1 MMYLNKSGQA
11 TQRRRTPAAIENLS
25 IHFPLICTV
34 IEHGEKSEELR
45 VKSKYV
51 QDISQC
57 RSVNYV
63 EGNVEVNS
71 LKFSMR
77 SRRVE
82 ICWWRRGYDQRESG
96 WKVWPGWKGGWF
108 LGDCRTQDGHPSSSI
123 TDDVTSPIVR
133 KFLYQPHLLMVAIS
147 QFIMQSPPSLR
158 S

>member
-63 EGNVEVNS
+63 EGNVEVTVPAELPEILNEEPKS
-71 LKFSMR
+71 GDMLMTDMIKENPDEKF
-77 SRRVE
+77 
-82 ICWWRRGYDQRESG
+82 GQDG
-96 WKVWPGWKGGWF
+96 KGG
-108 LGDCRTQDGHPSSSI
+108 DSS
-123 TDDVTSPIVR
+123 VTVAHKMVTLP
-133 KFLYQPHLLMVAIS
+133 LL
-147 QFIMQSPPSLR
+147 
-158 S
+158 